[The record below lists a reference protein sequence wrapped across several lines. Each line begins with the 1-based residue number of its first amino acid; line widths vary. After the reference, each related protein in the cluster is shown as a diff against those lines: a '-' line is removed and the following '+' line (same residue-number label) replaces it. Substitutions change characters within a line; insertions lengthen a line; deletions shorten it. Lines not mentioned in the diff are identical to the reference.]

1 MSPGRTLSLLLP
13 LLQAG
18 LAVGQFAGG
27 VSDGASNQLLAQVT
41 CAAPEPMMSF
51 FGGVSDGSS
60 ANVLSQSS
68 CGPVETQQ
76 AYYGGNNDGSS
87 ANVLSQSNCTP
98 VAAQLAYNGGH
109 NDGASANVLSQSD
122 CAPVAAQ
129 LAYYGGDND
138 GASAN
143 VLSQSNC
150 TPVAAQLAYYGGD
163 NDGASAN
170 VLSQSD
176 CAPTPAQLSFFGGEN
191 DGASSNVVT
200 QSACPPPLTL
210 TTFLGGN
217 SDGFDRKV
225 LQQVICEGITSLP
238 IELVSFGAT
247 CEDGGVLLAWT
258 TASELDNDHFTIER
272 SSDVEHW
279 EEVGIVPGAGNS
291 LSLLHY
297 SLVDEAPLPGI
308 AYYRLKQTDLDGT
321 FEHSDMV
328 AAQCANGNTLNAL
341 LYPNPTLE
349 DITLEIPG
357 GKDPLSYT
365 VYNAMGA
372 QVGSGSVTGR
382 AVLHAAELAD
392 GIYVIRLQLQSA
404 GNSPTWQELRFVK
417 H

>member
-27 VSDGASNQLLAQVT
+27 VSDGASNQLLAQIT

-129 LAYYGGDND
+129 LAYYGGD
-138 GASAN
+138 
-143 VLSQSNC
+143 
-150 TPVAAQLAYYGGD
+150 
-163 NDGASAN
+163 
-170 VLSQSD
+170 
-176 CAPTPAQLSFFGGEN
+176 N

>member
-18 LAVGQFAGG
+18 LASGQFTGG
-27 VSDGASNQLLAQVT
+27 VSEGASNQLLAQIT
-41 CAAPEPMMSF
+41 CAASGPMMSF

-68 CGPVETQQ
+68 CAPVVAQQ
-76 AYYGGNNDGSS
+76 AYYGGNNDGAS

-98 VAAQLAYNGGH
+98 VVAQQAYYGGN
-109 NDGASANVLSQSD
+109 NDGASANVLSQSN

-150 TPVAAQLAYYGGD
+150 APVAAQLAYYGGD
-163 NDGASAN
+163 NDGAS
-170 VLSQSD
+170 
-176 CAPTPAQLSFFGGEN
+176 
-191 DGASSNVVT
+191 SNLVT
-200 QSACPPPLTL
+200 QSACTPPLTL
-210 TTFLGGN
+210 TTYLGGR

-225 LQQVICEGITSLP
+225 LQQVICDGITPLP

-247 CEDGGVLLAWT
+247 CEEEGVLLAWS
-258 TASELDNDHFTIER
+258 TASELNNDHFTIER

-291 LSLLHY
+291 FSLLHY
-297 SLVDEAPLPGI
+297 SLVDEAPMSGI

-328 AAQCANGNTLNAL
+328 PAQCAKGNTLNAL

-382 AVLHAAELAD
+382 SVLHAAELAD
-392 GIYVIRLQLQSA
+392 GMYVIRLQLPSA
-404 GNSPTWQELRFVK
+404 GNGPTWQELRFVK

>member
-18 LAVGQFAGG
+18 LASGQFTGG
-27 VSDGASNQLLAQVT
+27 VSEGASNQLLAQIT
-41 CAAPEPMMSF
+41 CAASGPMMSF

-68 CGPVETQQ
+68 CAPVVAQQ
-76 AYYGGNNDGSS
+76 AYYGGN
-87 ANVLSQSNCTP
+87 
-98 VAAQLAYNGGH
+98 
-109 NDGASANVLSQSD
+109 NDGASANVLSQSN

-170 VLSQSD
+170 VLSQSN
-176 CAPTPAQLSFFGGEN
+176 CAPVAAQLAYYGGDN
-191 DGASSNVVT
+191 DGASSNLVT
-200 QSACPPPLTL
+200 QSACTPPLTL
-210 TTFLGGN
+210 TTYLGGR

-225 LQQVICEGITSLP
+225 LQQVICDGITPLP

-247 CEDGGVLLAWT
+247 CEEEGVLLAWS
-258 TASELDNDHFTIER
+258 TASELNNDHFTIER

-291 LSLLHY
+291 FSLLHY
-297 SLVDEAPLPGI
+297 SLVDEAPMSGI

-328 AAQCANGNTLNAL
+328 PAQCAKGNTLNAL

-382 AVLHAAELAD
+382 SVLHAAELAD
-392 GIYVIRLQLQSA
+392 GMYVIRLQLPSA
-404 GNSPTWQELRFVK
+404 GNGPTWQELRFVK

>member
-18 LAVGQFAGG
+18 LASGQFAGG
-27 VSDGASNQLLAQVT
+27 VSDGASNQLLAQIT

-68 CGPVETQQ
+68 CAPVVAQQAFYGGNNDGASANVLGQSNCTPVVAQQ
-76 AYYGGNNDGSS
+76 AYYGGN
-87 ANVLSQSNCTP
+87 
-98 VAAQLAYNGGH
+98 
-109 NDGASANVLSQSD
+109 NDGASANVLSQSN

-138 GASAN
+138 GAS
-143 VLSQSNC
+143 SN
-150 TPVAAQLAYYGGD
+150 L
-163 NDGASAN
+163 
-170 VLSQSD
+170 
-176 CAPTPAQLSFFGGEN
+176 
-191 DGASSNVVT
+191 VT
-200 QSACPPPLTL
+200 QSACTPPLTL
-210 TTFLGGN
+210 TTYLGGR

-225 LQQVICEGITSLP
+225 LQQVICDGITPLP

-247 CEDGGVLLAWT
+247 CEEEGVLLAWS
-258 TASELDNDHFTIER
+258 TASELNNDHFTIER

-291 LSLLHY
+291 FSLLHY
-297 SLVDEAPLPGI
+297 SLVDEAPMSGI

-328 AAQCANGNTLNAL
+328 PAQCAKGNTLNAL

-382 AVLHAAELAD
+382 SVLHAAELAD
-392 GIYVIRLQLQSA
+392 GMYVIRLQLPSA
-404 GNSPTWQELRFVK
+404 GNGPTWQELRFVK

>member
-1 MSPGRTLSLLLP
+1 MTPGRTLSLLLP

-18 LAVGQFAGG
+18 LAAGQFTGG
-27 VSDGASNQLLAQVT
+27 VSDGASNQLLAQIT
-41 CAAPEPMMSF
+41 CAAPGPMMSF

-68 CGPVETQQ
+68 CGPVEAQQ

-87 ANVLSQSNCTP
+87 ANLLSQSNCAP
-98 VAAQLAYNGGH
+98 IVAQQAYYGG
-109 NDGASANVLSQSD
+109 NDDGASANVLSQSN

-129 LAYYGGDND
+129 LAYYGGDDD

-150 TPVAAQLAYYGGD
+150 APVPAQLAYFGGD
-163 NDGASAN
+163 DDGASAN
-170 VLSQSD
+170 VLSQSN
-176 CAPTPAQLSFFGGEN
+176 CAPVPAQLAYFGGDD
-191 DGASSNVVT
+191 DGASSNLVT
-200 QSACPPPLTL
+200 QSACAPPLTL
-210 TTFLGGN
+210 TTYLGRP

-225 LQQVICEGITSLP
+225 LQQVICEGITPLP

-247 CEDGGVLLAWT
+247 CEEEGVLLEWT
-258 TASELDNDHFTIER
+258 TASELNNDHFTIER

-279 EEVGIVPGAGNS
+279 EEVGIVPGAGNNS
-291 LSLLHY
+291 SLLHY
-297 SLVDEAPLPGI
+297 SLMDEAPLPGI
-308 AYYRLKQTDLDGT
+308 IYYRLKQTDLDGT

-328 AAQCANGNTLNAL
+328 PAQCANGNTINAL

-357 GKDPLSYT
+357 GKEPLSYT

-382 AVLHAAELAD
+382 SVLHAAELAD
-392 GIYVIRLQLQSA
+392 GMYVIRLQLPSA
-404 GNSPTWQELRFVK
+404 GSGPTWQELRFVK

>member
-122 CAPVAAQ
+122 CA
-129 LAYYGGDND
+129 
-138 GASAN
+138 
-143 VLSQSNC
+143 
-150 TPVAAQLAYYGGD
+150 PVAAQLAYYGGD

>member
-18 LAVGQFAGG
+18 LASGQFTGG
-27 VSDGASNQLLAQVT
+27 VSEGASNQLLAQIT
-41 CAAPEPMMSF
+41 CAASGPMMSF

-68 CGPVETQQ
+68 CAPVVAQQ
-76 AYYGGNNDGSS
+76 AYYGGN
-87 ANVLSQSNCTP
+87 
-98 VAAQLAYNGGH
+98 
-109 NDGASANVLSQSD
+109 
-122 CAPVAAQ
+122 
-129 LAYYGGDND
+129 ND

-163 NDGASAN
+163 NDGAS
-170 VLSQSD
+170 
-176 CAPTPAQLSFFGGEN
+176 
-191 DGASSNVVT
+191 SNLVT
-200 QSACPPPLTL
+200 QSACTPPLTL
-210 TTFLGGN
+210 TTYLGGR

-225 LQQVICEGITSLP
+225 LQQVICDGITPLP

-247 CEDGGVLLAWT
+247 CEEEGVLLAWS
-258 TASELDNDHFTIER
+258 TASELNNDHFTIER

-291 LSLLHY
+291 FSLLHY
-297 SLVDEAPLPGI
+297 SLVDEAPMSGI

-328 AAQCANGNTLNAL
+328 PAQCAKGNTLNAL

-382 AVLHAAELAD
+382 SVLHAAELAD
-392 GIYVIRLQLQSA
+392 GMYVIRLQLPSA
-404 GNSPTWQELRFVK
+404 GNGPTWQELRFVK

>member
-18 LAVGQFAGG
+18 LASGQFTGG
-27 VSDGASNQLLAQVT
+27 VSDGASNQLLAQIT
-41 CAAPEPMMSF
+41 CAASGPMMSF

-68 CGPVETQQ
+68 CAPVVAQQ
-76 AYYGGNNDGSS
+76 AFYGGNNDGAS

-98 VAAQLAYNGGH
+98 VVAQQAYYGGN
-109 NDGASANVLSQSD
+109 NDGASANVLSQSN

-129 LAYYGGDND
+129 LAYYGGNND

-163 NDGASAN
+163 NDGAS
-170 VLSQSD
+170 
-176 CAPTPAQLSFFGGEN
+176 
-191 DGASSNVVT
+191 SNLVT
-200 QSACPPPLTL
+200 QSACTPPLTL
-210 TTFLGGN
+210 TTYLGGR

-225 LQQVICEGITSLP
+225 LQQVICDGITPLP

-247 CEDGGVLLAWT
+247 CEEEGVLLAWS
-258 TASELDNDHFTIER
+258 TASELNNDHFTIER

-291 LSLLHY
+291 FSLLHY
-297 SLVDEAPLPGI
+297 SLVDEAPMSGI

-328 AAQCANGNTLNAL
+328 PAQCAKGNTLNAL

-382 AVLHAAELAD
+382 SVLHAAELAD
-392 GIYVIRLQLQSA
+392 GMYVIRLQLPSA
-404 GNSPTWQELRFVK
+404 GSGPTWQELRFVK